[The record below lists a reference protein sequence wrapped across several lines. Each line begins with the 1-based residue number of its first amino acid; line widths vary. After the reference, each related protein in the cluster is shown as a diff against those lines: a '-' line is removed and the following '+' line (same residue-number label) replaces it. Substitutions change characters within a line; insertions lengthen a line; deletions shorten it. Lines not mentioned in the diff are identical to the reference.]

1 MDKSFKNKNALVIVF
16 EILVIILGVGG
27 ITFAT
32 SKLLNDRTQT
42 LLTTGEY
49 NVDYVGD
56 KEITAKDIEPMD
68 DDLVNI
74 DTKDN
79 VIRLEFSLK
88 GVSTN
93 KEDNLI
99 YDVMLS
105 EMDVDCSLLNK
116 YTKWN
121 LYKNGKLISNGS
133 LSPEFDGDVLGKN
146 MKLTNIQ
153 ENLPKYNQEADKYV
167 LIFWISESC
176 DDILTCER
184 IDQSNIVN
192 SKMNMKVFVAL
203 YGGAKKKAERIP
215 NYDTTCA
222 NSPELYNNMIPVT
235 YKNGEFVVADKNN
248 SDENNMWYDY
258 GSQKWANAVVVSN
271 NKYNKVGM
279 SISNDDILA
288 YYVWIPRFSYKLWNA
303 EDTVSDSYKAYDEG
317 IDIKF
322 DKQTLETTEYKND
335 MYITHPAFANNKNG
349 FWISKYEVS
358 KRDDKYLFIPG
369 IESYRSD
376 TIDNYKKIMSELKD
390 NYKLGSKVESTI
402 VNNLEWGA
410 TLYLSHSKYG
420 VCSGD
425 GCSSISINDTYL
437 AGGNKQDTTTR
448 NVYGVYD
455 MAGAASEY
463 AISEYGIGSATKEV
477 KLENGD
483 TWYQGHGMSY
493 GTDYLVRGGIN
504 NGLFFFGDIST
515 NTTNISS
522 RSVLISK

>member
-16 EILVIILGVGG
+16 EILVIVLGVGG

-153 ENLPKYNQEADKYV
+153 ENLPKYNQ
-167 LIFWISESC
+167 
-176 DDILTCER
+176 
-184 IDQSNIVN
+184 
-192 SKMNMKVFVAL
+192 
-203 YGGAKKKAERIP
+203 
-215 NYDTTCA
+215 
-222 NSPELYNNMIPVT
+222 
-235 YKNGEFVVADKNN
+235 VAD
-248 SDENNMWYDY
+248 
-258 GSQKWANAVVVSN
+258 
-271 NKYNKVGM
+271 
-279 SISNDDILA
+279 
-288 YYVWIPRFSYKLWNA
+288 
-303 EDTVSDSYKAYDEG
+303 
-317 IDIKF
+317 
-322 DKQTLETTEYKND
+322 
-335 MYITHPAFANNKNG
+335 
-349 FWISKYEVS
+349 
-358 KRDDKYLFIPG
+358 
-369 IESYRSD
+369 
-376 TIDNYKKIMSELKD
+376 
-390 NYKLGSKVESTI
+390 
-402 VNNLEWGA
+402 
-410 TLYLSHSKYG
+410 
-420 VCSGD
+420 
-425 GCSSISINDTYL
+425 
-437 AGGNKQDTTTR
+437 
-448 NVYGVYD
+448 
-455 MAGAASEY
+455 
-463 AISEYGIGSATKEV
+463 
-477 KLENGD
+477 
-483 TWYQGHGMSY
+483 
-493 GTDYLVRGGIN
+493 
-504 NGLFFFGDIST
+504 
-515 NTTNISS
+515 
-522 RSVLISK
+522 